1 MEKWAKLEQYLLQC
15 KKELI
20 SEKEEL
26 YPKRMTDDEVFFQY
40 ILATCKLTQI
50 EEILT
55 YIKKQEKK
63 QELDIPALE

>member
-40 ILATCKLTQI
+40 ILATGKLTQI

-55 YIKKQEKK
+55 YIKKQ
-63 QELDIPALE
+63 

>member
-20 SEKEEL
+20 NKKEEL

-40 ILATCKLTQI
+40 ISTTGKLIQI
-50 EEILT
+50 EEILA
-55 YIKKQEKK
+55 YIKKQ
-63 QELDIPALE
+63 